1 MKNSTLLFIF
11 ILLTVTL
18 YGCSSNSKKSPEE
31 QLEEIDETPEKKVTE
46 VKYDSR
52 TDYFKESKSDEK
64 KDVLAVESLARFD
77 NSRLD
82 VTIDS
87 EDPLSQGI
95 GYCYKKDFDRGLAIF
110 KKVYSEYK
118 KHPSYFNQLGTCFYL
133 KGDHIKASLYYN
145 KALDLDKNYAPA
157 FNNLGVL
164 HLKDKDDLRA
174 RDSFQKA
181 VALSP
186 FAKTPR
192 FNLAQI
198 YLQYGY
204 VDQAITFFTGLNDQ
218 PTSDIDVA
226 IGLANAYLI
235 KGELQKA
242 LTSFQTLDNRYWQRP
257 DVGLNYAVALK
268 LSGDNKNSVKVFR
281 TVDQGRLQSWTS
293 YYKRVA
299 QFLGGER

>member
-1 MKNSTLLFIF
+1 MRNLFLIFLLVLI
-11 ILLTVTL
+11 
-18 YGCSSNSKKSPEE
+18 GCSSNSKKAPED
-31 QLEEIDETPEKKVTE
+31 QLDDIDAVSEKKVVE

-52 TDYFKESKSDEK
+52 TDYFKGKNEEPQ
-64 KDVLAVESLARFD
+64 KDVLAVESLARFNND
-77 NSRLD
+77 RLD

-87 EDPLSQGI
+87 QDPLSQGI

-110 KKVYSEYK
+110 KKVYDEYK
-118 KHPSYFNQLGTCFYL
+118 KHPSFFNQLGTCYYL
-133 KGDHIKASLYYN
+133 KGDLIKASLFYN
-145 KALDLDKNYAPA
+145 KALDIDKNYAPA
-157 FNNLGVL
+157 YNNLGVL

-174 RDSFQKA
+174 RDAFQKA
-181 VALSP
+181 VSISP

-204 VDQAITFFTGLNDQ
+204 ADQAITLFSGLSSGTTDGNTG
-218 PTSDIDVA
+218 DIDVL

-242 LTSFQTLDNRYWQRP
+242 LSSFQTIESRYWQRP
-257 DVGLNYAVALK
+257 DVGLNFSVALK
-268 LSGDNKNSVKVFR
+268 LNGDGKNAVKVFR
-281 TVDQGRLQSWTS
+281 SVDQGRLQSWTS
-293 YYKRVA
+293 YYKRVG